1 MAPKAKQMISYAK
14 LLQIGKTELSEPNQD
29 LYCHDDMNVVVT
41 SHQKFFEKVAPH
53 TKRLNRVSL
62 GNLAVELF
70 KMSRREASLFGTS
83 MAHAYSHCMLVGG
96 KAKTGEKLAK
106 SVWSVWQASEAS
118 AASHAETAS
127 SSADPLK
134 TESSAFSPERPAKA
148 IKKCLSSPS
157 QIMALYTGVKVH
169 GVISSALIQKNQE
182 DCLQAVTSSI
192 NACTRRTAGLLSL
205 SSSAHQM
212 FHTLICF

>member
-1 MAPKAKQMISYAK
+1 MAPKAKQMISYEK
-14 LLQIGKTELSEPNQD
+14 LFQIGKRELKEPNQD
-29 LYCHDDMNVVVT
+29 LYCHDDLNVVVT
-41 SHQKFFEKVAPH
+41 SHEKFFQRVAPH
-53 TKRLNRVSL
+53 TKRLNPVSL
-62 GNLAVELF
+62 ANMARELF
-70 KMSRREASLFGTS
+70 KMSGREASLFGTS

-96 KAKTGEKLAK
+96 KAKTGEKLTKA
-106 SVWSVWQASEAS
+106 VWAVWRASEAS
-118 AASHAETAS
+118 ESHAETAS

-192 NACTRRTAGLLSL
+192 NACTRRIAGLLSL

>member
-1 MAPKAKQMISYAK
+1 MAPKAKQMISYEK
-14 LLQIGKTELSEPNQD
+14 LVQIGRKELKEPNQD
-29 LYCHDDMNVVVT
+29 LYCHDDLNVVVT
-41 SHQKFFEKVAPH
+41 SHEKFFQRVAPH
-53 TKRLNRVSL
+53 TKRLNPVSL
-62 GNLAVELF
+62 ANMARELF
-70 KMSRREASLFGTS
+70 KMSNREASLFGTS
-83 MAHAYSHCMLVGG
+83 MAQAYSHCMLVGG

-157 QIMALYTGVKVH
+157 QIMALYTGVKVP

-182 DCLQAVTSSI
+182 DQSVCRQ
-192 NACTRRTAGLLSL
+192 
-205 SSSAHQM
+205 
-212 FHTLICF
+212 

>member
-1 MAPKAKQMISYAK
+1 MAPQGALK
-14 LLQIGKTELSEPNQD
+14 LL
-29 LYCHDDMNVVVT
+29 CM
-41 SHQKFFEKVAPH
+41 
-53 TKRLNRVSL
+53 
-62 GNLAVELF
+62 
-70 KMSRREASLFGTS
+70 FGTS

-96 KAKTGEKLAK
+96 KTKTGEKLAK

-148 IKKCLSSPS
+148 LKKCLSSPS
-157 QIMALYTGVKVH
+157 QIMALYTGVKVP

-182 DCLQAVTSSI
+182 D
-192 NACTRRTAGLLSL
+192 
-205 SSSAHQM
+205 
-212 FHTLICF
+212 

>member
-1 MAPKAKQMISYAK
+1 MAPKAKQMISFEK
-14 LLQIGKTELSEPNQD
+14 LLQIGKKELKEPNPD
-29 LYCHDDMNVVVT
+29 LYCHDDMNVVVS

-53 TKRLNRVSL
+53 TKRLNPVSL
-62 GNLAVELF
+62 ANMARELF
-70 KMSRREASLFGTS
+70 KMSNREASLFGTC
-83 MAHAYSHCMLVGG
+83 MAQAYSHCMLVGG

-127 SSADPLK
+127 CSSADPLK

-157 QIMALYTGVKVH
+157 QIMALYTGVKVT
-169 GVISSALIQKNQE
+169 GVISSA
-182 DCLQAVTSSI
+182 SI
-192 NACTRRTAGLLSL
+192 KKSGGLSAGSDLL
-205 SSSAHQM
+205 HQ
-212 FHTLICF
+212 CVY